1 MSRKLFYILL
11 FQFIFLK
18 ITFAQI
24 YAGED
29 ITLCTPQDTNL
40 TVQYTPNSSSSTSN
54 YSIEDIEIDMESLT
68 TPTTLGYLT
77 DDFFSETIDIGF
89 NFCFY
94 GNVYNQLIIST
105 NNYISFE
112 TGDANSYSPWSTHSF
127 DSGMLTPPSVTNA
140 IMGPWMDLDPS
151 YGGEITYSLEGNAPF
166 RRFIISFKDFGYFS
180 CTNMQYNGQIK
191 IFEST
196 NVIETHIQDQPL
208 CSDWNAGNSVLGIV
222 NQDGSN
228 FLIQDG
234 WNNTAMTISDEAFR
248 FTPADGENN
257 VEWYDDSG
265 NFIGYGTNM
274 LVSPDTTTTYTIS
287 VNECPESYSDEIT
300 VFVSSALLLE
310 AVIDDNDCPGEILG
324 AIEINVS
331 GNTSPISY
339 SWTNSNGSFSSSEK
353 NIYNLEAETYH
364 LSITDTLNCQ
374 TNRTYTIS
382 TPPDPIVIDGVIDS
396 VSCFGFSDGAIQT
409 NVSGGNPPYNYNWFG
424 NNLTNCNSSYANNLN
439 VGEYK
444 LVISDNKDCKDSASF
459 NVLENT
465 TISITSSE
473 PKFNGYN
480 IKCYGGNASV
490 INEIE
495 GGLSPYKYYWLNSE
509 SGDTISR
516 DLSNNELKAGEYQFL
531 VKDMNDCLSIKEF
544 TIIQPEE
551 LVIHVNSIKHKS
563 CTYNN
568 DAFIEI
574 NISGGPAFSIGS
586 LDFMSKSFSWSN
598 EGGIFH
604 SNNQNIYNISEGI
617 YTVKTTDA
625 NQCTTEKGIEIKQPP
640 KVLAKYRTIDE
651 TLGVSYPFANLYD
664 DSEGNIVEWYWEL
677 SNGLIANNEN
687 IYNIDLS
694 NIDLDS
700 LGYMYFDIKLVVIDE
715 FGCTDSTYG
724 KIAVK
729 DEHRF
734 FIPNGFSPNFD
745 GKNDYFKIEY
755 HGIIESTF
763 MFEIYDRWGAK
774 LFKTNDPN
782 FEWDGTS
789 QNGKKLPTG
798 TYLYNLSYQDF
809 EYRIYD
815 SSNCP
820 NCIGNITLI
829 R

>member
-1 MSRKLFYILL
+1 MSRKTFYIL
-11 FQFIFLK
+11 IFPFVFSK

-24 YAGED
+24 DAGED
-29 ITLCTPQDTNL
+29 VILCTPQDTNL
-40 TVQYTPNSSSSTSN
+40 AVDYTPNSTSSTSN
-54 YSIEDIEIDMESLT
+54 YSIEDIDIDMESLNNS
-68 TPTTLGYLT
+68 TTLGSLS

-89 NFCFY
+89 DFCFY
-94 GNVYNQLIIST
+94 GNIYNQLIIST

-112 TGDANSYSPWSTHSF
+112 TGEANSYSPWSTHSF
-127 DSGMLTPPSVTNA
+127 DSGMTTPPSVLNA
-140 IMGPWMDLDPS
+140 IMGPWMDLNPNN
-151 YGGEITYSLEGNAPF
+151 GGEITYSLEGNAPF
-166 RRFIISFKDFGYFS
+166 RRFIISFKDFGYFG

-208 CSDWNAGNSVLGIV
+208 CSDWNQGNSVLGLV

-234 WNNTAMTISDEAFR
+234 WNNTAMTISNEAYR

-300 VFVSSALLLE
+300 VFVSSAVEIE
-310 AVIDDNDCPGEILG
+310 AIIDDNDCPGEILG
-324 AIEINVS
+324 AIELNVS
-331 GNTSPISY
+331 GNSSPLSY
-339 SWTNSNGSFSSSEK
+339 SWTKSNGSFSSSEK
-353 NIYNLEAETYH
+353 NIYNIEAGIYH
-364 LSITDTLNCQ
+364 LSITDILNCE
-374 TNRTYTIS
+374 TNRTYNIS
-382 TPPDPIVIDGVIDS
+382 TPPNPIVIDGVIDS
-396 VSCFGFSDGAIQT
+396 VSCFGFSDGAIQA
-409 NVSGGNPPYNYNWFG
+409 NVIGGNPPYNYNWSSD
-424 NNLTNCNSSYANNLN
+424 NPINSNSSQASNLN

-444 LVISDNKDCKDSASF
+444 LVIIDNKDCKDSATF
-459 NVLENT
+459 NVPENS
-465 TISITSSE
+465 TISITSYE

-480 IKCYGGNASV
+480 IRCNGGNANI

-495 GGLSPYKYYWLNSE
+495 GGLTPYKYFWINSE
-509 SGDTISR
+509 SNDTISR
-516 DLSNNELKAGEYQFL
+516 DLSNNKLKAGKYQFL
-531 VKDMNDCLSIKEF
+531 IMDMNNCINLKEF
-544 TIIQPEE
+544 TIIEPEE
-551 LVIHVNSIKHKS
+551 LVININSIKHKS

-574 NISGGPAFSIGS
+574 NVSGGPAFPIGS
-586 LDFMSKSFSWSN
+586 QDYMSKSFTWSK
-598 EGGIFH
+598 EGDIFH

-617 YTVKTTDA
+617 YTLKTEDA
-625 NQCTTEKGIEIKQPP
+625 NKCKIEKVIEIKQPP
-640 KVLAKYRTIDE
+640 KVVAKYRSIDE
-651 TLGVSYPFANLYD
+651 TLGISYPITNLYD
-664 DSEGNIVEWYWEL
+664 NSDGNVVDWHWEL
-677 SNGLIANNEN
+677 SNGLISNSEN

-700 LGYMYFDIKLVVIDE
+700 LGYVYFDIKLVVTDE

-724 KIAVK
+724 KIAIK

-755 HGIIESTF
+755 HGIIKSTF
-763 MFEIYDRWGAK
+763 KFEVYDRWGAI

-789 QNGKKLPTG
+789 QSGKKLPTG
-798 TYLYNLSYQDF
+798 TYIYSLSYQDF

-815 SSNCP
+815 RSNCP
-820 NCIGNITLI
+820 NCKGNITLI